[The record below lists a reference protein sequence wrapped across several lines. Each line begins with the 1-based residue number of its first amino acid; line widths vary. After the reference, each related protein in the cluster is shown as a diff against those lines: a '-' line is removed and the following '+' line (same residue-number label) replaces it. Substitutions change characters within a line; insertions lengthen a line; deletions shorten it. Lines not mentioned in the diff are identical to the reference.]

1 MLHLMESILAI
12 DIKNNPE
19 LLDDFEGM
27 EPGDKI
33 KVTAE
38 FTISELSENRASL
51 PMNALSSVSLI
62 NGDNEED
69 NEEDESEEPEE
80 TEGAGS

>member
-1 MLHLMESILAI
+1 MLQPMESILAI
-12 DIKNNPE
+12 DLKNNPD

-51 PMNALSSVSLI
+51 PMDALTSVSLI
-62 NGDNEED
+62 DGGDDE
-69 NEEDESEEPEE
+69 EEDEGEESEE

>member
-1 MLHLMESILAI
+1 MESILSI
-12 DIKNNPE
+12 DIKNNPD

-51 PMNALSSVSLI
+51 PLTAISSVSLI
-62 NGDNEED
+62 DGDK
-69 NEEDESEEPEE
+69 EDEDDEDEYEETEE
-80 TEGAGS
+80 TEGAGA

>member
-1 MLHLMESILAI
+1 MLQPMESILAI

-62 NGDNEED
+62 GGDD
-69 NEEDESEEPEE
+69 EEDESEESEE

>member
-1 MLHLMESILAI
+1 MLQLMESILAI
-12 DIKNNPE
+12 DLKNNPD

-51 PMNALSSVSLI
+51 PMDALTSVSLI
-62 NGDNEED
+62 DGGDDE
-69 NEEDESEEPEE
+69 EEDEGEESEE

>member
-1 MLHLMESILAI
+1 MLHPMESILAI

-62 NGDNEED
+62 GGDD
-69 NEEDESEEPEE
+69 EEDESEESEE